1 MLNRR
6 NLFYSFV
13 AGLMFSL
20 MFTMTAGL
28 ITPALAGEPLTVKI
42 GVEGMTCASCTF
54 ATKAA
59 LKRLDGVEE
68 AKVSYRDK
76 QASVTYDPDRV
87 TLEQMA
93 DAIRQAGFKPILP
106 ETNVPLKMLAE

>member
-6 NLFYSFV
+6 NLFCSFV
-13 AGLMFSL
+13 AALIFS
-20 MFTMTAGL
+20 MAAGL
-28 ITPALAGEPLTVKI
+28 ITPALAGDPLTVKF
-42 GVEGMTCASCTF
+42 GVEGMTCASCAF

-59 LKRLDGVEE
+59 LKKLDGVEK
-68 AKVSYRDK
+68 AKVSYSDK

-106 ETNVPLKMLAE
+106 ETNVPLKKLAE